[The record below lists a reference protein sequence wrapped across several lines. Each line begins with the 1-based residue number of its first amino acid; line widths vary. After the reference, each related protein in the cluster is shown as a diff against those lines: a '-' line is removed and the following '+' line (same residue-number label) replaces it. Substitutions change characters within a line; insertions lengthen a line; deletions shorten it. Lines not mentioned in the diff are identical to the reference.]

1 LYPEVNRFAFNVFNI
16 CNQDY
21 IIMETIAA
29 PIPKSTQFEY
39 PVSDLIEKRRS
50 RRAYSSQPIT
60 QETINSLFE
69 AARWAP
75 SSMNEQP
82 WAYLYATPDQTE
94 LWNKLV
100 DTLSE
105 NNRVWARHAPLLIL
119 SLARKTHLRN
129 GVLNEASKYD
139 VGAANALLS
148 LQATELG
155 LNVHQMGGYNRVKA
169 IQYFNI
175 PEMYEPMVI
184 MAVGYLGDT
193 GNLSENLKMRE
204 EAPRERYTQ
213 DFFVMNKSF

>member
-1 LYPEVNRFAFNVFNI
+1 
-16 CNQDY
+16 
-21 IIMETIAA
+21 METIVA
-29 PIPKSTQFEY
+29 PIPKSTQLEY
-39 PVSDLIEKRRS
+39 PVSDLIEERRS

-60 QETINSLFE
+60 QEIINSLFE

-82 WAYLYATPDQTE
+82 WAYLYATPNQPE

-119 SLARKTHLRN
+119 SLARRTHLRN
-129 GVLNEASKYD
+129 GVLNGAAKYD
-139 VGAANALLS
+139 VGAANAFLS

-155 LNVHQMGGYNRVKA
+155 LNVHQMGGYDRQKA

-184 MAVGYLGDT
+184 MAVGYLGDAD
-193 GNLSENLKMRE
+193 NLSENLRARE